1 MNNRINIIANAIE
14 SMGKALS
21 EELDIATAASL
32 KELEEQTPAEL
43 SARYWLMNFLEP
55 LNRKQ
60 LQQIVSGFM
69 IPLLNDDQCRKL
81 VKFLLIRFP
90 EYYTEE
96 LQQTPPEKEGE
107 AELKKKSL
115 SI

>member
-1 MNNRINIIANAIE
+1 MKRVNILANAIE
-14 SMGKALS
+14 SLGRALN

-32 KELEEQTPAEL
+32 KDMEAATPAEL
-43 SARYWLMNFLEP
+43 SARYWLMASIEP

-60 LQQIVSGFM
+60 LQQIVMGFM
-69 IPLLNDDQCRKL
+69 VPLLNDDQCRKL

-90 EYYTEE
+90 EYYTED

-107 AELKKKSL
+107 AELKKRGL
-115 SI
+115 SV